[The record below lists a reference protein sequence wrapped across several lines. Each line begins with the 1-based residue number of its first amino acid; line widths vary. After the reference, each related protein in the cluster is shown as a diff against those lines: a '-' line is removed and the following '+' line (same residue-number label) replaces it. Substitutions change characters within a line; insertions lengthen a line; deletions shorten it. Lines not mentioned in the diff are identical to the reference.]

1 MHAVTRILLIIA
13 GYISL
18 ALGILGIF
26 LPLLPTTPF
35 LLLAGACFL
44 RSSDRLYHWLITHRI
59 LGPYITSW
67 KKGEGIP
74 KRVKIFS
81 ITFLWV
87 SMLLSVYFLP
97 FGYAKLL
104 FFMPAIFFTWLIL
117 KQKTL
122 SKK

>member
-1 MHAVTRILLIIA
+1 MRTITKALLIII

-35 LLLAGACFL
+35 LLLAAACFL
-44 RSSDRLYHWLITHRI
+44 RSSDKLHRWLMTHKM
-59 LGPYITSW
+59 LGPYIASW

-74 KRVKIFS
+74 MRAKVLS
-81 ITFLWV
+81 ISFLWI
-87 SMLLSVYFLP
+87 SMLASAYFLP
-97 FGYAKLL
+97 FGYANLL
-104 FFMPAIFFTWLIL
+104 FLMPAILFTWLIL

-122 SKK
+122 SK